1 MVKLVEAK
9 KKSELDIYLSESTLE
24 ESDDG
29 KFDLLRWWKL
39 NSKRFP
45 ILSSLAC
52 DVLAIP
58 ISIVAS

>member
-1 MVKLVEAK
+1 MELVEAK
-9 KKSELDIYLSESTLE
+9 KKSELDIYLSESILE
-24 ESDDG
+24 ESDDE